1 MVMAGAAEAS
11 PPRERA
17 DARRN
22 RQLLLDAA
30 ASCVAEHGLS
40 VAALDIAERA
50 GVGVAT
56 LYRRFSTKEALIE
69 QVILDRFATVE
80 AAGARALQDPD
91 PWSGF
96 CAFVRVLA
104 RLVRENSGLY
114 QALGEAVSPAVAA
127 GQQRVR
133 AVVQQLTE
141 RAQQSGVIRSDISW
155 RDVIFLLKAVRTDP
169 RCLGLIQSELAWER
183 TLTVLLD
190 GLCTPIPS
198 PLPGAPPH
206 DD

>member
-1 MVMAGAAEAS
+1 MTGAGEAS
-11 PPRERA
+11 PPSERA

-69 QVILDRFATVE
+69 QVILERFATVE
-80 AAGARALQDPD
+80 AAGARALEDPD

-104 RLVRENSGLY
+104 RMVRENSGVSE
-114 QALGEAVSPAVAA
+114 ALGAAVSPAVVA

-133 AVVQQLTE
+133 SVVEQLTE
-141 RAQQSGVIRSDISW
+141 RAQQFGVIRADISW
-155 RDVIFLLKAVRTDP
+155 RDVVFLPKAVRTNP
-169 RCLGLIQSELAWER
+169 RCLGLIQGEPAWER
-183 TLTVLLD
+183 TLTILLD
-190 GLCTPIPS
+190 GLRTPIPS

-206 DD
+206 DE